1 MNIYWNYHI
10 PAMYSMRSLPQF
22 VGGPLGC
29 WGPGLKP
36 M

>member
-1 MNIYWNYHI
+1 
-10 PAMYSMRSLPQF
+10 MYSMRSLPQF
-22 VGGPLGC
+22 VGGPVGC